1 MDLIGNPFEL
11 LALDCA
17 VIVVFLDQRVQEE
30 LLPDLLLLLL
40 HLHRPNVLLKLT
52 FLDAVLVFMVLEL
65 HLRLLLELRDLV
77 QIVKD

>member
-1 MDLIGNPFEL
+1 LDLIGNPFEL

-52 FLDAVLVFMVLEL
+52 FLDAVLVFMVLER

>member
-1 MDLIGNPFEL
+1 LDLIGNPFEL